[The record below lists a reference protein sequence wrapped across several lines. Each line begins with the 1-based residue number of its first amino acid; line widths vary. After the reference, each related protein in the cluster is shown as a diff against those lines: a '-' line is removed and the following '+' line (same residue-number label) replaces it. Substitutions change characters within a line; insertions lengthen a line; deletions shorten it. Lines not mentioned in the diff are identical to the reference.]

1 MSLLTVASGQ
11 SVWRGYEYYTEHKVL
26 QMQQTGERIISGT
39 VSGSDG
45 NVYHAT
51 IDIDHPKRSKCDCP
65 HAAGRLVVC
74 KHMIAIY
81 FTAFPSEATQYL
93 EDLEACYE
101 EGEQREAELAEELEK
116 YVRRLKKSELQEK
129 LLELLYSGP
138 DWQYDRFVRDN
149 LEY

>member
-11 SVWRGYEYYTEHKVL
+11 SVRRGYEYYTDHKVL
-26 QMQQTGERIISGT
+26 QIHQAGEGIISGT
-39 VSGSDG
+39 VSGSNG
-45 NVYHAT
+45 HAYHTT

-81 FTAFPSEATQYL
+81 FTAFPSEAAQYL
-93 EDLEACYE
+93 ADLEACCE
-101 EGEQREAELAEELEK
+101 EEEQRDAELAEELER
-116 YVRRLKKSELQEK
+116 YVRRLKKSKLQEK

-138 DWQYDRFVRDN
+138 DWQYDRFIRDN
-149 LEY
+149 IEY